1 MKDGS
6 SRNVL
11 VANES
16 VPSMKRTGM
25 LRVDMWG
32 GRGML
37 FRRSIGPSQ
46 RRDSGFTLLELMI
59 AVAIIGILA
68 TLLTPVVQTAREKAR
83 STSCVSN
90 LRAIGTALTMFAD
103 DSNGHMPPTLD
114 VLANGIYLPQNSGAL
129 LEPKANLSY
138 AYRQPPTLW
147 QSNGASVS
155 VEDPTDLHLG
165 GRNQLMNDGSI
176 RKLNQ

>member
-1 MKDGS
+1 
-6 SRNVL
+6 
-11 VANES
+11 
-16 VPSMKRTGM
+16 
-25 LRVDMWG
+25 MWG